1 LANPEMP
8 LLFNIRHLEH
18 QTVTLRGELP
28 VAELDL
34 DGIDELIQANSPLHH
49 DLEVERHER
58 SILVQGRLGL
68 KLRCECVRCLKSFEY
83 PLAFDSWS
91 CLLPLEGEDKV
102 LVSNDCVDLTPYVR
116 DDIVLA
122 FPQHPLCEPECRG
135 LMAVSPNG
143 ARPSSGASATG
154 DRSSAWAEL
163 NKLKL

>member
-1 LANPEMP
+1 MP

-34 DGIDELIQANSPLHH
+34 GGIDELIQASAPLHL
-49 DLEVERHER
+49 DLVVERYER

-68 KLRCECVRCLKSFEY
+68 KLRCECVRCLKGFEY
-83 PLAFDSWS
+83 RLAFDSWS

-116 DDIVLA
+116 EDIVLA

-135 LMAVSPNG
+135 LTTASPSG
-143 ARPSSGASATG
+143 ASPSSGASVTA

>member
-1 LANPEMP
+1 MP

-49 DLEVERHER
+49 DLAVERHER

-68 KLRCECVRCLKSFEY
+68 RLSCGCVRCLKRFEY
-83 PLAFDSWS
+83 RLAFDSWS

-116 DDIVLA
+116 EDIVLA

-135 LMAVSPNG
+135 LMVVSPNG
-143 ARPSSGASATG
+143 ARTLSGASVTS

>member
-1 LANPEMP
+1 MP

-18 QTVTLRGELP
+18 RTVTLRGELP

-34 DGIDELIQANSPLHH
+34 GGIDELIQANSPLRH
-49 DLEVERHER
+49 DLVVERYER

-83 PLAFDSWS
+83 RLAFDSWS

-116 DDIVLA
+116 EDIVLA

-135 LMAVSPNG
+135 LLTASPNG
-143 ARPSSGASATG
+143 ARTSSSASVTA
-154 DRSSAWAEL
+154 DLSSAWAEL

>member
-1 LANPEMP
+1 MP

-18 QTVTLRGELP
+18 QPVTLRGELP

-34 DGIDELIQANSPLHH
+34 GGIDELIQANSPLQH
-49 DLEVERHER
+49 DLVVERHER

-68 KLRCECVRCLKSFEY
+68 KLRCECVRCLKSFDC

-116 DDIVLA
+116 EDIVLA

-135 LMAVSPNG
+135 LLVASSNR
-143 ARPSSGASATG
+143 ARPSSGVAG
-154 DRSSAWAEL
+154 YLPSAWAEL

>member
-1 LANPEMP
+1 MP

-34 DGIDELIQANSPLHH
+34 GGIDELIQADAPLRH
-49 DLEVERHER
+49 DLVVERHER
-58 SILVQGRLGL
+58 SILVQGWLGL
-68 KLRCECVRCLKSFEY
+68 KLRCECVRCLKNFQY
-83 PLAFDSWS
+83 RLDFDSWS

-102 LVSNDCVDLTPYVR
+102 LITNDCVDLTPYVR
-116 DDIVLA
+116 EDILLA

-135 LMAVSPNG
+135 LMAAPPTG
-143 ARPSSGASATG
+143 ATPASGVNVTG
-154 DRSSAWAEL
+154 DRSSTWAEL

>member
-1 LANPEMP
+1 MP

-18 QTVTLRGELP
+18 RTVTLRGELP

-34 DGIDELIQANSPLHH
+34 GGIDELIQANSPLHH
-49 DLEVERHER
+49 DLVVERYER

-83 PLAFDSWS
+83 RLAFDSWS

-116 DDIVLA
+116 EDIVLA
-122 FPQHPLCEPECRG
+122 FPQHPLCAPECRG
-135 LMAVSPNG
+135 LQPAPPSGPDQ
-143 ARPSSGASATG
+143 SSGAPATG
-154 DRSSAWAEL
+154 EFSSAWAEL

>member
-1 LANPEMP
+1 MP

-28 VAELDL
+28 AAELDL
-34 DGIDELIQANSPLHH
+34 GGIDELIQANSPLHH
-49 DLEVERHER
+49 DLVVERHER

-68 KLRCECVRCLKSFEY
+68 SLRCECVRCLKGFEY

-102 LVSNDCVDLTPYVR
+102 LVSNDCVDLTPYLR
-116 DDIVLA
+116 EDIVLA

-135 LMAVSPNG
+135 LMVSSPKV
-143 ARPSSGASATG
+143 ARLSSDTSVTG

>member
-1 LANPEMP
+1 MP

-18 QTVTLRGELP
+18 RTVTLRGELP

-34 DGIDELIQANSPLHH
+34 GGIDELIRANSPLHH
-49 DLEVERHER
+49 DLVVERYER

-83 PLAFDSWS
+83 RLAFDSWS

-116 DDIVLA
+116 EDIVLA
-122 FPQHPLCEPECRG
+122 FPQHPLCEPDCRG
-135 LMAVSPNG
+135 LLSASQAGARASNG
-143 ARPSSGASATG
+143 ANASGGMSST
-154 DRSSAWAEL
+154 WAEL
-163 NKLKL
+163 SKLKL